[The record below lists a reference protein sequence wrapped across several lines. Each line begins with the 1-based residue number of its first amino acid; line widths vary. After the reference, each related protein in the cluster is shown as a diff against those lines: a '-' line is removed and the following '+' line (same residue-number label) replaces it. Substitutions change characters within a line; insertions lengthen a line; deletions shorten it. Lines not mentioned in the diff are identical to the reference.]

1 MLASKINYHVA
12 FAKRNPLL
20 FMIHSIK
27 EGWQPASVIVGKI
40 LLSITDMVRHSISL
54 LQQTTHY
61 KRPGVCVLTS
71 DS

>member
-1 MLASKINYHVA
+1 MLASKVSYRMA

-20 FMIHSIK
+20 FTFYSIK
-27 EGWQPASVIVGKI
+27 EGWQPAGVIVGKI
-40 LLSITDMVRHSISL
+40 LLSITDMVRHSIDL
-54 LQQTTHY
+54 LQQTMHY